1 VADGWLTPARLA
13 ARRERQTSSA
23 TLEGMTHDDPRELDD
38 WNPDDGDHADWE
50 PDDDAPAPWQRR
62 RRLMRAV
69 ALVTMLAMIVP
80 GALTAWGV
88 AQSTAERSC
97 RIAVNFYANDRTPS
111 RVAFELGSADTIG
124 WNCYALAPTG
134 EVRVALLG
142 LIPGPPRLVPA
153 TRL

>member
-1 VADGWLTPARLA
+1 
-13 ARRERQTSSA
+13 
-23 TLEGMTHDDPRELDD
+23 MTDEEPRELAGGEWDD
-38 WNPDDGDHADWE
+38 ETVPRFE
-50 PDDDAPAPWQRR
+50 RR
-62 RRLMRAV
+62 RRLMRVV
-69 ALVTMLAMIVP
+69 ALVTMVAMVVP

-97 RIAVNFYANDRTPS
+97 RIAVDFYANDRTPA
-111 RVAFELGSADTIG
+111 RVAFELGSGDTLG

-142 LIPGPPRLVPA
+142 LIPGPPRLIPA